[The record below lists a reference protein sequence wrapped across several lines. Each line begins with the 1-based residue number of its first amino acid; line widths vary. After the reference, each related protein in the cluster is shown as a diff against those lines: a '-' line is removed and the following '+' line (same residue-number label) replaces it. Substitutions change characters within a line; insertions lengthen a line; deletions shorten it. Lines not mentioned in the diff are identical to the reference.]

1 MSALRTAAR
10 AHTMRRR
17 RAGSRASTASVDP
30 GRGRPGRQDRSSRRA
45 FGSVP
50 CERTRAPVG
59 LRGRGESL
67 AVHRDAALPWS
78 ASARRS
84 LRDDELGRCGER
96 KCCAAARGAMSREIN
111 IRGTSSHSGRAA
123 AGGSRTIRAVASIG
137 VWTPMGGWKG
147 GRADHTVSRGRSRA
161 LRLPHMGNPGCP
173 ARARASCFSSALLL
187 RQVRSL
193 PDLGG
198 RSSPARIT
206 CSMASTRRRTSR

>member
-1 MSALRTAAR
+1 
-10 AHTMRRR
+10 MRRR

-111 IRGTSSHSGRAA
+111 IRGTSSHSGRVA

-137 VWTPMGGWKG
+137 VWTRMGGWKG
-147 GRADHTVSRGRSRA
+147 GPRQPHGFSRQIPCAAPPAYGEPRMSRKGA
-161 LRLPHMGNPGCP
+161 G
-173 ARARASCFSSALLL
+173 LLL
-187 RQVRSL
+187 FLGSPLAASQVIARPRWSL
-193 PDLGG
+193 KPGTYHVQHGIDVTSNVTL
-198 RSSPARIT
+198 
-206 CSMASTRRRTSR
+206 MRTSDY

>member
-1 MSALRTAAR
+1 
-10 AHTMRRR
+10 MRRR

-137 VWTPMGGWKG
+137 VWTRMGGWKG
-147 GRADHTVSRGRSRA
+147 GPRQPHGFSRQIPCAAPPAYGEPRMSRKGA
-161 LRLPHMGNPGCP
+161 G
-173 ARARASCFSSALLL
+173 LLL
-187 RQVRSL
+187 FLGSPLAASQVIARPRWSL
-193 PDLGG
+193 KAGTYRVQHGIDV
-198 RSSPARIT
+198 
-206 CSMASTRRRTSR
+206 ASNVTLKRTSDY